1 MLFTLCGDG
10 GLCNGKGGGGV
21 LFICL
26 SVGLDA
32 VQSAKQ
38 QLFCLL
44 P

>member
-1 MLFTLCGDG
+1 MGMVGCARGKG
-10 GLCNGKGGGGV
+10 GGGGGV

-26 SVGLDA
+26 SVDLDL